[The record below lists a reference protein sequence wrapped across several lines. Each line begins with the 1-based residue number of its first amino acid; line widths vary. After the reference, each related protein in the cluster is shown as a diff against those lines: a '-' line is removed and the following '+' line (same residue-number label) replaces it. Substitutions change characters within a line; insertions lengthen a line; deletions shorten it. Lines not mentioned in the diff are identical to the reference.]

1 MRASQSLLN
10 TLRGSPADAVSTHER
25 LLRRAGF
32 VRKEAGGVYTFLP
45 LGARVLRRMVHL
57 LERACEGAG
66 FEQVV
71 TPIEERGESVLRAV
85 RALARS
91 WRALPLRW
99 YAWNRYRDEQIEPH
113 GGLLE
118 TRERMV
124 LHVWAFTADEESAG
138 QAEVIMRDTL
148 VHACRQMG
156 LEVLAGE
163 GDGWQIVGVVQ
174 DGEDRLLRCS
184 QCGRAFV
191 PDWCPLPVPA
201 ENPASCEGVPPA
213 EVVQTPNLRTV
224 EEVAR
229 FLRLPPSALVKTLL
243 VEADG
248 REVAVLVRGDHELS
262 LPKVG
267 RVLGADTVQMLS
279 AERVE
284 AISRAPVG
292 FAGPVGLEG
301 VPLIADWAVR
311 QMQGF
316 VVGANLA
323 DAHRVHVCWGRDF
336 VEPSWADVRIGS
348 DGDACGHCGGLLEER
363 AGTRIGWIGRG
374 KEAHD
379 LTYDDADGVQRAIQ
393 MTFGELNLMRLLA
406 TVVEARADADGMVWH
421 RHIAPFEAVILL
433 LNPSDEASRQVAE
446 GIYTT
451 LRERGVDV
459 LFDDRDE
466 RAGAKFKDAD
476 LIGVPVQV
484 VVGRSASEGV
494 VEVRLRRDHAPH
506 RVAVEDVA
514 IVVEELLHRV
524 FQER

>member
-1 MRASQSLLN
+1 MRASPSLLN
-10 TLRGSPADAVSTHER
+10 TLREAPADAVSTHER

-32 VRKEAGGVYTFLP
+32 MRKEAGGVYTFLP

-57 LERACEGAG
+57 LEQAFEGAG

-71 TPIEERGESVLRAV
+71 TPTEEPAQAVLRAV
-85 RALARS
+85 GAVARS

-99 YAWNRYRDEQIEPH
+99 YAWNRYRDEQMEPR

-118 TRERMV
+118 TRER
-124 LHVWAFTADEESAG
+124 LLLQVWAFTADEESA
-138 QAEVIMRDTL
+138 AEAEILVRDTL

-184 QCGRAFV
+184 QCGRAFL
-191 PDWCPLPVPA
+191 PEWCPLPVPS
-201 ENPASCEGVPPA
+201 ESSASCDGVPPA

-224 EEVAR
+224 EEVAP
-229 FLRLPPSALVKTLL
+229 FLNVPPSALVKTLL

-248 REVAVLVRGDHELS
+248 RAVAVLVRGDHELS

-267 RVLGADTVQMLS
+267 RVLGAETVQMLS
-279 AERVE
+279 AEQVE

-336 VEPSWADVRIGS
+336 AEPSWADVRVGGE
-348 DGDACGHCGGLLEER
+348 GDACVHCGGSLEEKT
-363 AGTRIGWIGRG
+363 GTSIGWVGCP

-393 MTFGELNLMRLLA
+393 VTFGELNLMRLLA
-406 TVVEARADADGMVWH
+406 TVVEARADTDGLVWH
-421 RHIAPFEAVILL
+421 RQIAPFEAVILL
-433 LNPSDEASRQVAE
+433 LNPSDEASQQVAE
-446 GIYTT
+446 SIYAT

-506 RVAVEDVA
+506 RVAMEDVA
-514 IVVEELLHRV
+514 IVVEELLYRGS
-524 FQER
+524 QEQ